1 MKRTQEC
8 LIIGFSL
15 QFVSETPTS
24 TIANDVFVCL
34 VALAAG
40 LCPSRPALL
49 HCSPNYSLYQSLCK
63 TKTSNGEKI
72 HVRFM
77 RGQKALCEMNTRTS
91 DLRDYLI
98 RPGNASESPRSKW
111 KVLLGVRASRIS
123 FLVCCHHDLTPDN
136 LKIFKR
142 SANQIGKMK
151 NTTLLKS

>member
-49 HCSPNYSLYQSLCK
+49 RRSPNYSLYQSLCK

-72 HVRFM
+72 HVKFM

-123 FLVCCHHDLTPDN
+123 FLVCCHHDLTPNN
-136 LKIFKR
+136 LKNFKR
-142 SANQIGKMK
+142 RANQIGKMK